1 MKWIHVFAALTIT
14 ATSATIHAAQNAS
27 QPQDTPPRDICLPS
41 NKDFHKR
48 NPSIALPLLINELKP
63 VARGHYLTGAHPYA
77 VWCIRALRAIT
88 RKDFTA
94 ATKASLTQEEKH
106 WLRLDN
112 RSHVFFFGTWMSRDS
127 LWVAPVDAQVKI
139 IAQWR
144 EWFKKEGRIQQFV
157 YDDDF
162 DNWYF

>member
-1 MKWIHVFAALTIT
+1 MQSIHVLAALTIMASF
-14 ATSATIHAAQNAS
+14 ATSRAQNA
-27 QPQDTPPRDICLPS
+27 PQTDEAAPRAICLSS

-48 NPSIALPLLINELKP
+48 NPSVALPLLISELKP
-63 VARGHYLTGAHPYA
+63 VARGHYLTGEHPYA

-94 ATKASLTQEEKH
+94 STNAKLTHEEKR

-112 RSHVFFFGTWMSRDS
+112 QNHVVFFGTWMSRDS

-144 EWFKKEGRIQQFV
+144 EWFKKEGQNQKFV

-162 DNWYF
+162 DHWYF